1 VRASPFLF
9 LSAILFAGVAARF
22 SAPVNAGDEW
32 LPITPEELKMTNE
45 PKALG
50 APAVIL
56 FRQVD
61 RDDSDPRTPHEY
73 NYVRPKI
80 FRRGR
85 KKIR

>member
-1 VRASPFLF
+1 
-9 LSAILFAGVAARF
+9 
-22 SAPVNAGDEW
+22 
-32 LPITPEELKMTNE
+32 MTNE